1 VNVTGGSSVTF
12 YVEAHQSASPDGDN
26 FIFAYSTDD
35 AGYTNLVTVTSTSDA
50 VYSAAMPASVSG
62 PVYFRV
68 QDTDRVRR
76 NYDLDEIFVDEMYVE
91 CATIADPEPPIVT
104 VTSPNGGESW
114 QGGSSQTITWSA
126 TDNIGV
132 TACDIDYT
140 YDAGSNWYDV
150 ADITGNPGSY
160 AWTVPNTASTQCL
173 VRVTAYDGVGN
184 SDVDQSNGYFT
195 ILETVEQPMY
205 LNSIAMAAGRAGANS
220 YANAT
225 VEVVAAG
232 AGTGIEG
239 ITVTGH
245 WSGATTDTDVCTTGP
260 DGTCTVRSSNVKKP
274 TQDFCFTV
282 DSVVGTG
289 YYWDDTQGVITN
301 CVAPARNES
310 EILASGVPADFFVSG
325 AQPNPFNETT
335 QFSLR
340 LPQAAGVTFSVY
352 NMRGQKVR
360 TLISGD
366 VGAGS
371 YMVTWDGTS
380 DAGEPLASGIYFYRV
395 LAGDRMV
402 TRKLILAR

>member
-1 VNVTGGSSVTF
+1 
-12 YVEAHQSASPDGDN
+12 
-26 FIFAYSTDD
+26 
-35 AGYTNLVTVTSTSDA
+35 
-50 VYSAAMPASVSG
+50 MPASVSG

-91 CATIADPEPPIVT
+91 CATIADPEPPVVT

-232 AGTGIEG
+232 TGTGIEG

-402 TRKLILAR
+402 TRKMILAR